1 MSMAIKRGTNT
12 FSTAKQNSSAK
23 SNEGSNLDAGA
34 LEKAYGTSDLG
45 EVLNK
50 VADPNWVDPNKKMRA
65 VGDNK
70 LDKDAFLKL
79 MLAQMK
85 HQDPTNPMQSHEMAA
100 QLAQFTSLEQMN
112 NMNTTLEAIK
122 NNSSPASNYQ
132 ALGLIGKKISGD
144 SSKLVRAAGDTKQGI
159 SFELLADTQK
169 VNVTVKDATGAV
181 VRKMEFAG
189 LKKGRNSVEWNGLNE
204 EGLAARPGEYRISVE
219 GVASTGQKV
228 HAKTAFSGRITG
240 LSYTNEGPVL
250 LVGEQTVKLSDVK
263 KIEDMGPEANARA
276 VPLGAGA
283 TAAPVKHAPVKPI
296 DSKKGQPSDDNLP
309 PAEDAPPQ
317 TANNMN
323 DVPMA
328 GELMKQIAKV
338 SK

>member
-1 MSMAIKRGTNT
+1 MTMAIKRGTNT
-12 FSTAKQNSSAK
+12 FSAAKQTQVSK
-23 SNEGSNLDAGA
+23 GDEGSNLSAGD
-34 LEKAYGTSDLG
+34 LERAYGSSDLG
-45 EVLNK
+45 DVLNK
-50 VADPNWVDPNKKMRA
+50 VADPNWVDPTKKMRTS
-65 VGDNK
+65 GDAK

-122 NNSSPASNYQ
+122 NNSSPNSNYQ
-132 ALGLIGKKISGD
+132 VLGLIGKKISGD
-144 SSKLVRAAGDTKQGI
+144 SSKLIRAAGDTKQGI
-159 SFELLADTQK
+159 SFELLGDTQK
-169 VNVTVKDATGAV
+169 VNVTVKDAAGTV

-189 LKKGRNSVEWNGLNE
+189 LKKGRNAVEWNGLND
-204 EGLAARPGEYRISVE
+204 EGMSSRPGEYRISVE
-219 GVASTGQKV
+219 GVSSAGQKV

-250 LVGEQTVKLSDVK
+250 LVGEQTVRLSDVK
-263 KIEDMGPEANARA
+263 KIEDVGPEVTSPA

-283 TAAPVKHAPVKPI
+283 MASPIKHAPVKPI
-296 DSKKGQPSDDNLP
+296 DAKKGPSDDNLP
-309 PAEDAPPQ
+309 PAEEAPPQ
-317 TANNMN
+317 VVNNLN

-328 GELMKQIAKV
+328 GELIKQIAKV
-338 SK
+338 TK